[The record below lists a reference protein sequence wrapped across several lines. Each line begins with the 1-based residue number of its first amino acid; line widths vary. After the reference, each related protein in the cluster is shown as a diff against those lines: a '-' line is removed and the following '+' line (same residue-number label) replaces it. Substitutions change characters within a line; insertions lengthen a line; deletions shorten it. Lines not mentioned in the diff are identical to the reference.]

1 MARSRTT
8 RTPAD
13 EGNAAGRKE
22 AQANEPE
29 VSKAEAIRQYKAAH
43 PEAKAKEIAAAL
55 TQQGVEVTAGRVSSV
70 LRGPSGRNKV
80 DVETIRKASVFVQQ
94 YPGKLD
100 EAVSAIEA
108 VGQFIAEC
116 GGAEKAK
123 AALEAFRAVSE
134 AVGPPK
140 K

>member
-1 MARSRTT
+1 MARQTKKQEQAS
-8 RTPAD
+8 
-13 EGNAAGRKE
+13 EGT
-22 AQANEPE
+22 

-55 TQQGVEVTAGRVSSV
+55 TEQGVEVTAGRVSSV
-70 LRGPSGRNKV
+70 LRGGTSRNKV

-123 AALEAFRAVSE
+123 AALEAYKAVAE
-134 AVGPPK
+134 VVNGK
-140 K
+140 